1 MNTLTY
7 QGILSEPPNRK
18 SRRIQMRQIGFELKI
33 KVREQ
38 PPSQKTALGEAHGFT
53 GADDDVV
60 KYADLNELHCR
71 L

>member
-1 MNTLTY
+1 MWWLRATK
-7 QGILSEPPNRK
+7 QA
-18 SRRIQMRQIGFELKI
+18 RRIQVRPIGFKLKVKI

-38 PPSQKTALGEAHGFT
+38 PPSQKTALGKAHGFT